1 MTIQDGTIKIV
12 SSDDGLN
19 AAGGNDQSS
28 MGRPGEN
35 TFQEDSDAYIDILG
49 GTIEI
54 DAKGDGIDS
63 NGDFS
68 VSGGVIYVSVPG
80 MTETELWIMTEQ
92 RPSQVEQSLQ
102 QA

>member
-1 MTIQDGTIKIV
+1 MQREETIKAVWDVLVKI
-12 SSDDGLN
+12 L
-19 AAGGNDQSS
+19 
-28 MGRPGEN
+28 
-35 TFQEDSDAYIDILG
+35 FQEDSDAYIDILG

-68 VSGGVIYVSVPG
+68 VSGGVIYVSGPG

>member
-12 SSDDGLN
+12 SNDDGLN

-49 GTIEI
+49 GPRNDDFEP
-54 DAKGDGIDS
+54 DS
-63 NGDFS
+63 QNGFNGNGS
-68 VSGGVIYVSVPG
+68 SSGQDTSAEMPEKNFPDEQKIGSPG
-80 MTETELWIMTEQ
+80 K
-92 RPSQVEQSLQ
+92 
-102 QA
+102 